1 MTYLSGSDAGLTP
14 LQPHR
19 VGRDSRTRSGYGPPL
34 QVKLPKLPPFGTPGP
49 AVSAAEAKFGE
60 DSQPVGSSVILLK
73 KKIWAENW
81 KGMHQFWEI

>member
-1 MTYLSGSDAGLTP
+1 MTYPDAGLTP

-60 DSQPVGSSVILLK
+60 ESQPVGFSVILLK
-73 KKIWAENW
+73 KNMGRELE
-81 KGMHQFWEI
+81 GDHHQFLGDLD